1 MRATVSFGF
10 AGCALAILTFVM
22 PTAYQAAQLLD
33 PGNLIF
39 GTDRKVDNRCAV
51 IEAGISTDILL

>member
-1 MRATVSFGF
+1 
-10 AGCALAILTFVM
+10 M